1 MNEKYKQG
9 FRKLNALCQITQRL
23 LSKVRLT
30 LKSVLL
36 HNPRFACSTVG
47 KGDDVP
53 LWQRS
58 TSCTQRKPWNIFTW
72 KKKKACSCYLAVG
85 GWKAPKQFSEHDNCV
100 SCFNSIKM
108 AEQNMAKLSEG
119 EKKVT
124 FRLRTSLINSN
135 PKGELKML
143 QVPQPLTSNK
153 NNSAMITSAKLG
165 LFYKQSSLKGQI
177 GRKKN

>member
-1 MNEKYKQG
+1 
-9 FRKLNALCQITQRL
+9 
-23 LSKVRLT
+23 
-30 LKSVLL
+30 
-36 HNPRFACSTVG
+36 
-47 KGDDVP
+47 
-53 LWQRS
+53 
-58 TSCTQRKPWNIFTW
+58 
-72 KKKKACSCYLAVG
+72 
-85 GWKAPKQFSEHDNCV
+85 
-100 SCFNSIKM
+100 M